1 MRILVVDDEVKVG
14 GFLKRGLE
22 EEGHAVDLAHD
33 GEEGLSR
40 ALAGGYELLILD
52 LMLPRRDGLEVCQ
65 ALRQA
70 GVGVFILMLSARGE
84 TADRVVGLR
93 HGADDYLAKPFA
105 FEELVARVDAAARRI
120 RQAGPVSPALS
131 YGDLRVD
138 LVARTVMRGERPV
151 SLTNREFDLLICFL
165 RHPDQVLGR
174 EQLAREVWGMDFD
187 PGTNVVD
194 VYVTY
199 LRKKLEKAGARMIHT
214 QRGEGYRLGLA
225 E

>member
-52 LMLPRRDGLEVCQ
+52 LMLPRRNGLEVCQ

-70 GVGVFILMLSARGE
+70 GSDAFILMLSARGE
-84 TADRVVGLR
+84 MADRVVGLR

-105 FEELVARVDAAARRI
+105 FEELIARVDAAGRRI
-120 RQAGPVSPALS
+120 LQARPTAPALA

-138 LVARTVMRGERPV
+138 LVARTVLRGDMPV
-151 SLTNREFDLLICFL
+151 SLTNREFDLLVCFL
-165 RHPDQVLGR
+165 RHPDRVLGR

-199 LRKKLEKAGARMIHT
+199 LRKKLEKAGSRLIHT
-214 QRGEGYRLGLA
+214 LRGEGYRLGA
-225 E
+225 HE

>member
-33 GEEGLSR
+33 GEEGLER
-40 ALAGGYELLILD
+40 ALAGRYELLILD
-52 LMLPRRDGLEVCQ
+52 LMLPRRDGLQVCQ
-65 ALRQA
+65 ALREA
-70 GVGVFILMLSARGE
+70 GSDAFILMLSARGE

-105 FEELVARVDAAARRI
+105 FEELVARVDAAGRRI
-120 RQAGPVSPALS
+120 HQARPAPTLAW
-131 YGDLRVD
+131 GDLRLD
-138 LVARTVMRGERPV
+138 LVARTAVRGDRPV
-151 SLTNREFDLLICFL
+151 ALTNREFDLLACFL

-174 EQLAREVWGMDFD
+174 DRLAREVWGMDFD

-199 LRKKLEKAGARMIHT
+199 LRKKLEKAGDRLIHT
-214 QRGEGYRLGLA
+214 VRGEGYRLGAA

>member
-33 GEEGLSR
+33 GEEGLAK
-40 ALAGGYELLILD
+40 ALAGEHELVILD
-52 LMLPRRDGLEVCQ
+52 LMLPRRDGLEVCRE
-65 ALRQA
+65 LRAA
-70 GVGVFILMLSARGE
+70 GKDVFILMLSARGE

-105 FEELVARVDAAARRI
+105 FEELIARVDAAGRRL
-120 RQAGPVSPALS
+120 RQARPAAPALA
-131 YGDLRVD
+131 YGDLHVD
-138 LVARTVMRGERPV
+138 LVARAVRRGETPV
-151 SLTNREFDLLICFL
+151 TLTNREFDLLACFL
-165 RHPDQVLGR
+165 RHPDEVIGR
-174 EQLAREVWGMDFD
+174 DLLAREVWGMDFD

-199 LRKKLEKAGARMIHT
+199 LRKKLEKAGTRLIHT
-214 QRGEGYRLGLA
+214 VRGEGYRLGKA
-225 E
+225 D